1 MAEEAQAERTE
12 EATPK
17 RRSEARNRGQVLKS
31 QEVNTVFTLLVGL
44 LVLGMTGPAML
55 GRLGDFSRSIF
66 SHPADF
72 ELSITRLP
80 GYLLGAIK
88 LFGLILM
95 PLAGAVFVA
104 AISINV
110 LQVGFLFTTETLT
123 PKFSVLNP
131 IEGSKRF
138 FSVRALVD
146 LAKAVLK
153 IVIVLSVAW
162 FTLKG
167 SVLELSAAA
176 MSPLGAT
183 LALSKSLFFRLTLR
197 ILAVFTVMAALDWM
211 FQRWDFE
218 KRLRMSHQD
227 VKEENKQSDGNP
239 LVKSRIRT
247 LQIQNARK
255 RMMSAV
261 KTADVVVTNPTHLAV
276 ALSYKAGE
284 MEAPTVVAK
293 GARLMAQK
301 IKEIARENGV
311 PVIEDKPLAR
321 ALFKSVE
328 IGQPVP
334 PALYRAVAEILAYVF
349 RLKGRRS

>member
-1 MAEEAQAERTE
+1 M
-12 EATPK
+12 
-17 RRSEARNRGQVLKS
+17 LKS
-31 QEVNTVFTLLVGL
+31 QEVSTAFTLFVGL

-55 GRLGDFSRSIF
+55 DHLGGFSRSIF
-66 SHPADF
+66 SHPGDF
-72 ELSITRLP
+72 ELSTTRLP
-80 GYLLGAIK
+80 FYLLGTIK
-88 LFGLILM
+88 LVLAILA

-104 AISINV
+104 AIAINI

-138 FSVRALVD
+138 FSMRALVD
-146 LAKAVLK
+146 LAKAIFK
-153 IVIVLSVAW
+153 IVIVLTVAW
-162 FTLKG
+162 LTLKG
-167 SVLELSAAA
+167 SVLELSSAA

-183 LALSKSLFFRLTLR
+183 LALSKKLFFRLTMR
-197 ILAVFTVMAALDWM
+197 ILAVFAVIAALDWM
-211 FQRWDFE
+211 FQRWDYE

-239 LVKSRIRT
+239 LVKSRIRA

-276 ALSYKAGE
+276 ALRYTAGE
-284 MEAPTVVAK
+284 MDAPTVVAK

-301 IKEIARENGV
+301 IKDVAREAGV

-321 ALFKSVE
+321 ALYKSVE
-328 IGQPVP
+328 IGQAVP

>member
-1 MAEEAQAERTE
+1 
-12 EATPK
+12 
-17 RRSEARNRGQVLKS
+17 
-31 QEVNTVFTLLVGL
+31 
-44 LVLGMTGPAML
+44 
-55 GRLGDFSRSIF
+55 
-66 SHPADF
+66 
-72 ELSITRLP
+72 
-80 GYLLGAIK
+80 
-88 LFGLILM
+88 
-95 PLAGAVFVA
+95 VFVA

-153 IVIVLSVAW
+153 IAIVLGVAW